1 MESFR
6 PPRRLDFPAILLNS
20 PHGSVRL
27 HTIRKMTGNVAD
39 MSPLFVS
46 TVVVVDNDTM
56 GVKFDFLGDKVLC
69 DYCQTGQIHVA
80 FMV

>member
-1 MESFR
+1 
-6 PPRRLDFPAILLNS
+6 
-20 PHGSVRL
+20 
-27 HTIRKMTGNVAD
+27 MTGNVAD